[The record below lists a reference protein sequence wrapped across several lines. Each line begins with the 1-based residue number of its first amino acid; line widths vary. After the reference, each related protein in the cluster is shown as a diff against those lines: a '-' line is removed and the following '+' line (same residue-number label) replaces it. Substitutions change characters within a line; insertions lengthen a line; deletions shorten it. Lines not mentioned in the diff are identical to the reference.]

1 MNICIIP
8 ARGGS
13 KRIPRKNIKN
23 FSGQPIISWSI
34 KTALK
39 SKCFSRV
46 IVSTDDNEIA
56 EISRRYGAEVPFK
69 RLKSLSDDYT
79 GTLPVIKNAINWLEK
94 NNEKVDF
101 ICCLYP
107 TAPFIEVNY
116 LKEGLK
122 KLIENN
128 ASYSISV
135 TSFPYPIQRA
145 FKLTKNK
152 RLKMFF
158 PENINKRSQDLEKS
172 FHDAGQFYWGK
183 RSAWL
188 NEERILG
195 QDTVP
200 IYIPR
205 YKVQDIDNEEDWI
218 QAERIFNNYKD

>member
-13 KRIPRKNIKN
+13 KRIPRKNIKK
-23 FSGQPIISWSI
+23 FCGKPIISWSI
-34 KTALK
+34 EAALK
-39 SKCFSRV
+39 CKCFSRV
-46 IVSTDDNEIA
+46 IVSTDDDEIA
-56 EISRRYGAEVPFK
+56 EISKIYGAEVPFK
-69 RLKSLSDDYT
+69 RSESLSDDYT
-79 GTLPVIKNAINWLEK
+79 GTLPVIKNAINWLER

-116 LKEGLK
+116 LEEGFK

-128 ASYSISV
+128 ASYSMSV
-135 TSFPYPIQRA
+135 TSFSYPIQRA
-145 FKLTKNK
+145 FKLTQNE
-152 RLKMFF
+152 RLKMYF

-183 RSAWL
+183 RVAWL
-188 NEERILG
+188 KEERILD
-195 QDTVP
+195 QNTVP

-218 QAERIFNNYKD
+218 QAERIFNKFIL

>member
-23 FSGQPIISWSI
+23 FCGQPMISWSI
-34 KTALK
+34 KAALNCR
-39 SKCFSRV
+39 SFGRV
-46 IVSTDDNEIA
+46 IVSTDDDEIA
-56 EISRRYGAEVPFK
+56 EISRQYGADVPFK
-69 RLKSLSDDYT
+69 RSKSLSDDHT
-79 GTLPVIKNAINWLEK
+79 STIPVIKNAIKWLEM
-94 NNEKVDF
+94 NNEKVDS

-107 TAPFIEVNY
+107 TAPFIEETY
-116 LKEGLK
+116 IEEGLR
-122 KLIENN
+122 KLIETN

-145 FKLTKNK
+145 IKVTKNE

-183 RSAWL
+183 RSAWMK
-188 NEERILG
+188 EEKILD
-195 QDTVP
+195 QNTVAV
-200 IYIPR
+200 YIPR
-205 YKVQDIDNEEDWI
+205 YKVQDIDDEEDWI
-218 QAERIFNNYKD
+218 QAERIFNKFRD

>member
-23 FSGQPIISWSI
+23 FCGKPIISWSI
-34 KTALK
+34 DAALNC
-39 SKCFSRV
+39 KCFSRV
-46 IVSTDDNEIA
+46 IVSTDDDEIA
-56 EISRRYGAEVPFK
+56 EISKRYGAEVPFK
-69 RLKSLSDDYT
+69 RSESLSDDYT
-79 GTLPVIKNAINWLEK
+79 GTLAVIKNAINWLEE

-116 LKEGLK
+116 LEEGFK

-135 TSFPYPIQRA
+135 TSFSYPIQRA
-145 FKLTKNK
+145 FKLTKNE

-158 PENINKRSQDLEKS
+158 PENMNKRSQDLEKS

-183 RSAWL
+183 RAAWL
-188 NEERILG
+188 KEEGILD
-195 QDTVP
+195 QNTVP

-218 QAERIFNNYKD
+218 QAERIFNKFIL

>member
-1 MNICIIP
+1 MNVCIIP

-23 FSGQPIISWSI
+23 FCGKPIISWSI
-34 KTALK
+34 EAALNCR
-39 SKCFSRV
+39 CFSRV

-56 EISRRYGAEVPFK
+56 EVSKRYGAEVPFK
-69 RLKSLSDDYT
+69 RSESLSDDYT
-79 GTLPVIKNAINWLEK
+79 GTLPVVKNVINWLEM
-94 NNEKVDF
+94 NNENVDF

-107 TAPFIEVNY
+107 TAPFIEVSY
-116 LKEGLK
+116 LQEGLE

-135 TSFPYPIQRA
+135 TSFSYPIQRA
-145 FKLTKNK
+145 FKLTKDK

-188 NEERILG
+188 EEESIL
-195 QDTVP
+195 DKNTVP

-205 YKVQDIDNEEDWI
+205 YKVQDIDDEEDWI
-218 QAERIFNNYKD
+218 QAERIFNKTRN

>member
-23 FSGQPIISWSI
+23 FCGQPIISWSI
-34 KTALK
+34 ETALNCK
-39 SKCFSRV
+39 SFGRV
-46 IVSTDDNEIA
+46 IVSTDDDEIA
-56 EISRRYGAEVPFK
+56 EISRQYGAEVPFK
-69 RLKSLSDDYT
+69 RSKSLSDDHT
-79 GTLPVIKNAINWLEK
+79 STIPVIKNAIKWLEM
-94 NNEKVDF
+94 NNEKVDS

-107 TAPFIEVNY
+107 TAPFIEESY
-116 LKEGLK
+116 IEEGLK

-135 TSFPYPIQRA
+135 TSFSYPIQRA
-145 FKLTKNK
+145 IKFTKNE

-183 RSAWL
+183 RSAWMK
-188 NEERILG
+188 EERILD
-195 QDTVP
+195 QNTVP
-200 IYIPR
+200 VYIPR
-205 YKVQDIDNEEDWI
+205 YKVQDIDDEEDWI
-218 QAERIFNNYKD
+218 QAERIFNKLRY

>member
-13 KRIPRKNIKN
+13 KRIPKKNIKN
-23 FSGQPIISWSI
+23 FCGKPIISWSI
-34 KTALK
+34 ETALNC
-39 SKCFSRV
+39 KCFSRV
-46 IVSTDDNEIA
+46 IVSTDDDEIA
-56 EISRRYGAEVPFK
+56 EISKRYGAEVPFK
-69 RLKSLSDDYT
+69 RSESLSDDYT
-79 GTLPVIKNAINWLEK
+79 GTLPVIKNAINWLER

-101 ICCLYP
+101 TCCLYP

-116 LKEGLK
+116 LEEGLK

-128 ASYSISV
+128 ASYSMSV
-135 TSFPYPIQRA
+135 TSFSYPIQRA
-145 FKLTKNK
+145 FKLTKNE

-183 RSAWL
+183 RSAWIK
-188 NEERILG
+188 EEGILD
-195 QDTVP
+195 QNTVP

-218 QAERIFNNYKD
+218 QAERIFNKFII

>member
-23 FSGQPIISWSI
+23 FCGKPIISWSI
-34 KTALK
+34 EVALK
-39 SKCFSRV
+39 CKCFSRV
-46 IVSTDDNEIA
+46 VVSTDDDEIA
-56 EISRRYGAEVPFK
+56 EISEKYGAEVPFK
-69 RLKSLSDDYT
+69 RSESLSDDYT
-79 GTLPVIKNAINWLEK
+79 GTLPVIKNAINWLER
-94 NNEKVDF
+94 NNERVDF

-116 LKEGLK
+116 LEEGLK

-135 TSFPYPIQRA
+135 TSFSYPIQRA
-145 FKLTKNK
+145 FKLTKNQ

-183 RSAWL
+183 RAAWL
-188 NEERILG
+188 KEEKILD
-195 QDTVP
+195 QNTVP

-218 QAERIFNNYKD
+218 QAERIFNKFII

>member
-23 FSGQPIISWSI
+23 FCGKPIISWSI
-34 KTALK
+34 EAALNC
-39 SKCFSRV
+39 KCFSRV
-46 IVSTDDNEIA
+46 IVSTDDDEIA
-56 EISRRYGAEVPFK
+56 EISKRYGAEVPFK
-69 RLKSLSDDYT
+69 RSESLSDDYT
-79 GTLPVIKNAINWLEK
+79 GTLAVIKNAINWLEE

-116 LKEGLK
+116 LEEGFK

-135 TSFPYPIQRA
+135 TSFSYPIQRA
-145 FKLTKNK
+145 FKLTKNE

-158 PENINKRSQDLEKS
+158 PENMNKRSQDLEKS

-183 RSAWL
+183 RAAWL
-188 NEERILG
+188 KEEGILD
-195 QDTVP
+195 QNTVP

-218 QAERIFNNYKD
+218 QAERIFNKLRF

>member
-23 FSGQPIISWSI
+23 FCGQPIITWSI
-34 KTALK
+34 EAALNCT
-39 SKCFSRV
+39 SFGRV
-46 IVSTDDNEIA
+46 IVSTDDDEIA
-56 EISRRYGAEVPFK
+56 EISTQYGAEVPFK
-69 RLKSLSDDYT
+69 RSKSLSDDYT
-79 GTLPVIKNAINWLEK
+79 STIPVIKNAIEWLEM
-94 NNEKVDF
+94 NNEKVDS

-107 TAPFIEVNY
+107 TAPFIEESY
-116 LKEGLK
+116 IEQGLK
-122 KLIENN
+122 KLIEHN

-145 FKLTKNK
+145 IKFTKNE

-158 PENINKRSQDLEKS
+158 PENINKRSQDLVKS

-183 RSAWL
+183 RSAWMKG
-188 NEERILG
+188 ERILD
-195 QDTVP
+195 QNTVP
-200 IYIPR
+200 VYIPR

-218 QAERIFNNYKD
+218 QAERIFNKLRS

>member
-23 FSGQPIISWSI
+23 FCGKPIISWSI
-34 KTALK
+34 EAALNC
-39 SKCFSRV
+39 KCFSRV
-46 IVSTDDNEIA
+46 IVSTDDDEIA
-56 EISRRYGAEVPFK
+56 EISKRYGAEVPFK
-69 RLKSLSDDYT
+69 RSESLSDDYT
-79 GTLPVIKNAINWLEK
+79 GTLAVIKNAINWLEE

-116 LKEGLK
+116 LEEGFK

-135 TSFPYPIQRA
+135 TSFSYPIQRA
-145 FKLTKNK
+145 FKLTKNE

-158 PENINKRSQDLEKS
+158 PENMNKRSQDLEKS

-183 RSAWL
+183 RAAWL
-188 NEERILG
+188 KEEGILD
-195 QDTVP
+195 QNTVP

-218 QAERIFNNYKD
+218 QAERIFNKFIL

>member
-23 FSGQPIISWSI
+23 FCGQPIISWSI
-34 KTALK
+34 EAALNCT
-39 SKCFSRV
+39 SFGRV
-46 IVSTDDNEIA
+46 IVSTDDDEIA
-56 EISRRYGAEVPFK
+56 EISRQYGAEVPFK
-69 RLKSLSDDYT
+69 RSKSLSDDHT
-79 GTLPVIKNAINWLEK
+79 STIPVIKNAIKWLEM
-94 NNEKVDF
+94 NNEKVDS

-107 TAPFIEVNY
+107 TAPFIEESY
-116 LKEGLK
+116 IEEGLK

-145 FKLTKNK
+145 IKFTKNE

-183 RSAWL
+183 RSAWMR
-188 NEERILG
+188 EERILD
-195 QDTVP
+195 QNTVP
-200 IYIPR
+200 VYIPR
-205 YKVQDIDNEEDWI
+205 YKVQDIDDEEDWI
-218 QAERIFNNYKD
+218 QAERIFNKLRY

>member
-218 QAERIFNNYKD
+218 QAERIFNKTRN

>member
-23 FSGQPIISWSI
+23 FCGKPIISWSI
-34 KTALK
+34 ETALNC
-39 SKCFSRV
+39 KCFNRV

-56 EISRRYGAEVPFK
+56 EVSKRYGAEVPFK
-69 RLKSLSDDYT
+69 RSESLSDDYT

-107 TAPFIEVNY
+107 TAPFIEVSY
-116 LKEGLK
+116 LEEGLK

-135 TSFPYPIQRA
+135 TSFPILY
-145 FKLTKNK
+145 K
-152 RLKMFF
+152 
-158 PENINKRSQDLEKS
+158 E
-172 FHDAGQFYWGK
+172 H
-183 RSAWL
+183 L
-188 NEERILG
+188 N
-195 QDTVP
+195 
-200 IYIPR
+200 
-205 YKVQDIDNEEDWI
+205 
-218 QAERIFNNYKD
+218 

>member
-13 KRIPRKNIKN
+13 KRIPRKNVKN
-23 FSGQPIISWSI
+23 FCGQPIISWSI
-34 KTALK
+34 EAALNC
-39 SKCFSRV
+39 KCFSRV

-56 EISRRYGAEVPFK
+56 EVSQSYGAEVPFI
-69 RLKSLSDDYT
+69 RSESLSDDYT
-79 GTLPVIKNAINWLEK
+79 GTLPVIKNAINCLEINDVK
-94 NNEKVDF
+94 FDF

-107 TAPFIEVNY
+107 TAPFIEVSY
-116 LKEGLK
+116 LEEGLK

-135 TSFPYPIQRA
+135 TSFSYPIQRA
-145 FKLTKNK
+145 FKLTENK

-188 NEERILG
+188 KEERILD
-195 QDTVP
+195 QNTVP

-218 QAERIFNNYKD
+218 QAERIFYKYRH